1 MPDTHS
7 LPQDNESLRAMVIAL
22 QERSSTL
29 QAQKVTA
36 EKALKR
42 ERAKVTALDQHILT
56 LEQQLAALR
65 RARYGRSSEQ
75 LDENIYQLE
84 LMMEDLGAS
93 VSEMRDE
100 PADPDTRCS

>member
-42 ERAKVTALDQHILT
+42 ERAKCIF
-56 LEQQLAALR
+56 R
-65 RARYGRSSEQ
+65 
-75 LDENIYQLE
+75 
-84 LMMEDLGAS
+84 
-93 VSEMRDE
+93 
-100 PADPDTRCS
+100 